1 MKYNLQFF
9 GGRGASAGTGSGN
22 IIAFSRKEKSRQS
35 SNNALDFRGEAERVD
50 KLESAISKTN
60 GMKAMTNLS
69 LSLKREEQHLTTL
82 INQVDSG
89 KEDGDKNTLITLR
102 RRVRQAQSRLKSKRG
117 M

>member
-1 MKYNLQFF
+1 MY
-9 GGRGASAGTGSGN
+9 AD
-22 IIAFSRKEKSRQS
+22 SRKEKSRQS
-35 SNNALDFRGEAERVD
+35 SNNAWDFRGETERVD
-50 KLESAISKTN
+50 KLESAIAKTN